1 MFSISAFK
9 EWAAPC
15 FHYRPR
21 AAWPVMGVVL
31 LLTGG
36 LLLASM
42 KDYQRRDALQRQHQH
57 LLETVAK
64 RDEIV
69 RGLSARMKKHQPDA
83 RAAMQVVAMLNPLA
97 KLLLPDVAIMNV
109 SVEPEKKV
117 VRLQVKAISLEALL
131 DFSTRLEAI
140 PARVELQN
148 HTPSKELS
156 QKWAV
161 NATLIVIYPNNP
173 RL

>member
-69 RGLSARMKKHQPDA
+69 RGLSARMKKTSAGCASRHAGGGDA
-83 RAAMQVVAMLNPLA
+83 
-97 KLLLPDVAIMNV
+97 
-109 SVEPEKKV
+109 EPAGE
-117 VRLQVKAISLEALL
+117 I
-131 DFSTRLEAI
+131 T
-140 PARVELQN
+140 PARCGDHERQ
-148 HTPSKELS
+148 
-156 QKWAV
+156 
-161 NATLIVIYPNNP
+161 
-173 RL
+173 R

>member
-1 MFSISAFK
+1 MFSISAFRG
-9 EWAAPC
+9 WAAPC
-15 FHYRPR
+15 FQHRPR
-21 AAWPVMGVVL
+21 AAWPVMAGVV

-36 LLLASM
+36 LLLASV
-42 KDYQRRDALQRQHQH
+42 KDYQRRDALQHHHQR

-97 KLLLPDVAIMNV
+97 KLLMPDVAIMNV
-109 SVEPEKKV
+109 SVEPQKKT
-117 VRLQVKAISLEALL
+117 VRLQVKAMSLEALL

-161 NATLIVIYPNNP
+161 NATLIVIYTLNP